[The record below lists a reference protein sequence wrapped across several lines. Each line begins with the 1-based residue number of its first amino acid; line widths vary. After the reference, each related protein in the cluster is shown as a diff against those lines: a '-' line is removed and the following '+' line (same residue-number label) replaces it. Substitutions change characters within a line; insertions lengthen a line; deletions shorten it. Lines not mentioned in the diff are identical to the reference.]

1 MVAIGTALM
10 WAFTA
15 IFFTL
20 AGDRVG
26 SLAVNRTRL
35 VMAVVM
41 LGAMHL
47 FLFGTIVPVEATWH
61 HWFWFGLSGIIGLMV
76 GDGFLFQA
84 YLDIGPR
91 KGMLVM
97 SAWPIFSAVM
107 ALVFLGETLGWVEIT
122 GIVITVGGIAWVI
135 LERGIDKA
143 QARSERLGRGVLF
156 AFGGAFC
163 QAAGIVVAKRGLDGA
178 ISPLSGTLIRMIVAA
193 GGIWLLTL
201 VFGGMKESIGK
212 LRDQKALAYTAF
224 GAFCGPFLGVWM
236 SLEAVDHAKVGVAS
250 ALMALAPVL
259 VLPMVRIVYGER
271 VSYRAIFGTMATFA
285 GVALLLT
292 T

>member
-1 MVAIGTALM
+1 M

-20 AGDRVG
+20 AGNRVG

-41 LGAMHL
+41 LGGVHVV
-47 FLFGTIVPVEATWH
+47 LFGTVLPVEATWH

-76 GDGFLFQA
+76 GDSFLFQA

-97 SAWPIFSAVM
+97 SSWPIFSAVM
-107 ALVFLGETLGWVEIT
+107 ALMFLGETLGWVEIT
-122 GIVITVGGIAWVI
+122 GIAITVGGIAWVI
-135 LERGIDKA
+135 LERGIDK
-143 QARSERLGRGVLF
+143 QQTQSERLGRGVLL

-163 QAAGIVVAKRGLDGA
+163 QAAGIVAAKRGLDGA

-201 VFGGMKESIGK
+201 LFGGIKESIGK
-212 LRDQKALAYTAF
+212 LRDRKALAYTAF
-224 GAFCGPFLGVWM
+224 GAFCGPFVGVWM

-259 VLPMVRIVYGER
+259 VLPMVRVVFGER
-271 VSYRAIFGTMATFA
+271 VSWRAILGTMATFA

>member
-1 MVAIGTALM
+1 M

-47 FLFGTIVPVEATWH
+47 ALFGTVLPLEATWH
-61 HWFWFGLSGIIGLMV
+61 HWFWFGLSGIIGLML
-76 GDGFLFQA
+76 GDSFLFQA

-97 SAWPIFSAVM
+97 SSWPIFSSVM
-107 ALVFLGETLGWVEIT
+107 ALMFLGETLGWVEIT
-122 GIVITVGGIAWVI
+122 GIAVTVGGIAWVI
-135 LERGIDKA
+135 LERGIDK
-143 QARSERLGRGVLF
+143 QQGRSERLGRGVLL

-163 QAAGIVVAKRGLDGA
+163 QAAGIVAAKRGLDGT

-201 VFGGMKESIGK
+201 LFGGIKESIGK
-212 LRDQKALAYTAF
+212 LRDRKALAYTAF
-224 GAFCGPFLGVWM
+224 GALCGPFLGVWM

-259 VLPMVRIVYGER
+259 VLPMVQIVFKER
-271 VSYRAIFGTMATFA
+271 VSWRATFGTMAAFA